1 MTPKKPTRR
10 RRAPRTIRVEV
21 LVRSPYGAPGD
32 VVRADPEDSRIRHYL
47 DVGVLKRV

>member
-1 MTPKKPTRR
+1 MTRKKPTR